1 MVKAANR
8 RSVPTARYGLTPK
21 KKMRMGVMSEPPP
34 TPVRPTMS
42 PTANPA
48 RMMAMSG
55 MGATLRSRAY
65 IPNDFFF
72 MGVCLR

>member
-55 MGATLRSRAY
+55 MDGTVKRQRY
-65 IPNDFFF
+65 IPNDFLL
-72 MGVCLR
+72 MGI